1 MVMSAKSIA
10 DVLREACLK
19 SVNLY
24 LSPQTI
30 DEICRNLEGKS
41 RRMSLEEI
49 REWCNTKESLRD
61 PIFIVPTDGPS
72 FWILGEDDV
81 DDFHMHVLTGRYSV
95 WTGRP
100 TERQVAREKQQERR
114 QA

>member
-19 SVNLY
+19 NANLY

-49 REWCNTKESLRD
+49 QEWCNTKENLRD
-61 PIFIVPTDGPS
+61 PIFVVPTDGPP

-81 DDFHMHVLTGRYSV
+81 DDFHMYVLTGKYAV

-100 TERQVAREKQQERR
+100 TESQMEKQQERR